1 MPLPPERAKS
11 GIEDAEE
18 QSLKFKSCRSAL
30 PDTRVDNQILLFK
43 NRLENNGLLM
53 YVRIWARL
61 FNCAESR
68 FENMLERHNHLF
80 SLDKARFAPKLE
92 STLRSE
98 EAVRRHKVL

>member
-18 QSLKFKSCRSAL
+18 QSLKFKSCRLAL
-30 PDTRVDNQILLFK
+30 PDTRVNDRILLFK
-43 NRLENNGLLM
+43 KRLENNGLLM
-53 YVRIWARL
+53 YVCIWARL

-68 FENMLERHNHLF
+68 LENILERHNHLF

-92 STLRSE
+92 STLRSK
-98 EAVRRHKVL
+98 EAVRRHGVL